1 MKDMSQRPDI
11 AIDVHW
17 VSPNELHPNPW
28 NPNQLDADL
37 YEKAVASIQEYGFV
51 DPVTARQNATGYE
64 IIDGEHRVRAAK
76 QLNLRTVPVIVL
88 DVDDDTAQ
96 QLTLVLNELHGR
108 PDQQKLSRLLRSLA
122 ERHSID
128 SLLATLPFAREQF
141 LAASTHEPKIL
152 PAQIELSKW
161 VERMYRLPRTAADT
175 LDAAL
180 SKAKEFEEVSDD
192 WQALEAIAAEYL
204 RQ

>member
-1 MKDMSQRPDI
+1 MNDMSQPPDTEI
-11 AIDVHW
+11 EVLW
-17 VSPNELHPNPW
+17 VSPDQLHPNAW
-28 NPNQLDADL
+28 NPNQLDDDL
-37 YEKAVASIQEYGFV
+37 YDKAVASIQEYGFV
-51 DPVTARQNATGYE
+51 DPVTARHNNDGFE

-76 QLNLRTVPVIVL
+76 QLNLENIPVILL
-88 DVDDDTAQ
+88 DVDDDVAQ

-122 ERHSID
+122 ERHTID

-141 LAASTHEPKIL
+141 LAASIREPKIL
-152 PAQIELSKW
+152 PAQVELSRW

-180 SKAKEFEEVSDD
+180 AKAKEFEEIGDD
-192 WQALEAIAAEYL
+192 WQALEAIATEYL
-204 RQ
+204 RP